1 MHASL
6 LNDLVGEREQ
16 LVSHAD
22 HPMVAANRGRAVGL
36 ELESFGIV
44 LAAGVR

>member
-22 HPMVAANRGRAVGL
+22 HPMVAANRGRGCGPGV
-36 ELESFGIV
+36 ESFGIV